1 MLGNRAKEKC
11 DFEAVPTDA
20 MFDLM
25 KKSMS
30 GVHSNRPTIEE
41 MFSEVKNR
49 ILAIDPADPH
59 VPHLDYDKSSILF
72 RNDASL
78 RRTLSL

>member
-1 MLGNRAKEKC
+1 MLGNRAEEKC
-11 DFEAVPTDA
+11 DFRTVPNVA

-25 KKSMS
+25 KQSMS

-49 ILAIDPADPH
+49 ILAIDPADP
-59 VPHLDYDKSSILF
+59 LAYDKSSILF

>member
-11 DFEAVPTDA
+11 DFRTVPNVA

-41 MFSEVKNR
+41 MFCEVKNR
-49 ILAIDPADPH
+49 ILAIDPADP
-59 VPHLDYDKSSILF
+59 LAYDKSSILF

>member
-1 MLGNRAKEKC
+1 
-11 DFEAVPTDA
+11 
-20 MFDLM
+20 
-25 KKSMS
+25 MS
-30 GVHSNRPTIEE
+30 DVHSNRPTIEE

-59 VPHLDYDKSSILF
+59 VPRLDYDVSLVIF

>member
-11 DFEAVPTDA
+11 DFRTVPTVA
-20 MFDLM
+20 MFELM

-41 MFSEVKNR
+41 MFSEVKSR

-59 VPHLDYDKSSILF
+59 VPRLDYDKSSVIF